1 MKTTK
6 KGTEIKSAGTKSSLI
21 QDTRTRGSQNSTTLI
36 FFSVTTKLSLT
47 FSLYR
52 SDMLKLKMYLK
63 SSMDLEVY
71 HLITYILILGTQDVV
86 ANQYDLTQEKVSV
99 KATTALQCS

>member
-1 MKTTK
+1 
-6 KGTEIKSAGTKSSLI
+6 
-21 QDTRTRGSQNSTTLI
+21 
-36 FFSVTTKLSLT
+36 
-47 FSLYR
+47 
-52 SDMLKLKMYLK
+52 MLKLKMYLK

-86 ANQYDLTQEKVSV
+86 ANQYDLTQAKVSV